1 MGKNYRKFIC
11 LFGLSLFVCSIST
24 IIAAHDDE
32 TLITNVLIVDG
43 TGSEPYSGSLLIQG
57 GIIASIFQ
65 GSTNDFNHDHLVD
78 GMGMVLAP
86 GFIDSHSHFD
96 SGIMNKPHAK
106 AAITQ
111 GITTIIRGM
120 DGFSSSPDSF
130 DEIVYGD
137 HLSVEAFNHLMKS
150 SPTAVNIAS
159 FSSHNSIRSQVMQ
172 DDFRREATSAEI
184 EEMSQLIQSDMKS
197 GALGLSTGL
206 EYDPGL
212 YSSTDEVITLAK
224 VAAKYGGK
232 YKSHIRS
239 EDRYFWDA
247 IREIIEI
254 AEKAD
259 ISVNIDHLKLAA
271 ISLWGMDNDL
281 LSILNNAREKG
292 IDVTADIYPYTA
304 WQSTITV
311 LYPDKNFDDPDEA
324 KYILE
329 NISSPDDILFVAHKI
344 HPEYVNKTLRQI
356 ASENSKTP
364 EEMLSIIAKESFEL
378 SKGASAIESI
388 IGKSMDEK
396 DVLALLN
403 WEYSNV
409 TTDGGLECL
418 HPRGCGSFTKVI
430 DDHIGDKGLGSIERV
445 IYKMT
450 GLTAKNLGIQKRGEI
465 KVGSY
470 ADLILFDPNQVQD
483 NSTFEQPNQL
493 SDGIHSVWVNGK
505 RVLENGELTGSLP
518 GKIILR
524 EGN

>member
-1 MGKNYRKFIC
+1 
-11 LFGLSLFVCSIST
+11 
-24 IIAAHDDE
+24 
-32 TLITNVLIVDG
+32 
-43 TGSEPYSGSLLIQG
+43 
-57 GIIASIFQ
+57 
-65 GSTNDFNHDHLVD
+65 
-78 GMGMVLAP
+78 
-86 GFIDSHSHFD
+86 
-96 SGIMNKPHAK
+96 
-106 AAITQ
+106 
-111 GITTIIRGM
+111 
-120 DGFSSSPDSF
+120 
-130 DEIVYGD
+130 
-137 HLSVEAFNHLMKS
+137 
-150 SPTAVNIAS
+150 
-159 FSSHNSIRSQVMQ
+159 
-172 DDFRREATSAEI
+172 
-184 EEMSQLIQSDMKS
+184 
-197 GALGLSTGL
+197 
-206 EYDPGL
+206 
-212 YSSTDEVITLAK
+212 
-224 VAAKYGGK
+224 
-232 YKSHIRS
+232 
-239 EDRYFWDA
+239 
-247 IREIIEI
+247 
-254 AEKAD
+254 
-259 ISVNIDHLKLAA
+259 
-271 ISLWGMDNDL
+271 MDNDL

-344 HPEYVNKTLRQI
+344 HPEYINKTLRQI
-356 ASENSKTP
+356 ASEKSKTP
-364 EEMLSIIAKESFEL
+364 EEMLSIIAKESFEF

-388 IGKSMDEK
+388 IVKSMDEK

-403 WEYSNV
+403 WEHSNV

-470 ADLILFDPNQVQD
+470 ADLILFDPDQVQD

-493 SDGIHSVWVNGK
+493 SDGIRSVWVNGK